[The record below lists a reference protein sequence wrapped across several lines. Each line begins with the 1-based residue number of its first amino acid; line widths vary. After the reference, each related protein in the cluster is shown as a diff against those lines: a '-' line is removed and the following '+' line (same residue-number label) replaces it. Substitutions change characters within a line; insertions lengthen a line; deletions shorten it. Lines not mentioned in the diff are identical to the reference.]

1 MEGKKG
7 KLRISV
13 ENEGEM
19 LNKADKDAKW
29 KRNKKKMKMKEMKK
43 KWQINTQIKE

>member
-29 KRNKKKMKMKEMKK
+29 KRNKKKNENERNEEEMANKYA
-43 KWQINTQIKE
+43 N